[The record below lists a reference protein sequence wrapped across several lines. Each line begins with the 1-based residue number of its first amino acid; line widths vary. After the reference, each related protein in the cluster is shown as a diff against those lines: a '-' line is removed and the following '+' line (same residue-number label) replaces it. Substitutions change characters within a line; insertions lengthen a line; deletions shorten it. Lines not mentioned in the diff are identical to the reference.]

1 MEIEKHQPGMFSWA
15 DLATTDREG
24 STRFYTQLLEL
35 EHADVP
41 VGVGAFYTVLNKG
54 GKSCAAIYDMPPEM
68 REMTGGHPAWKA
80 YFTVESADAAAAR
93 ASELGGVVLQGPF
106 DVFEEGRMVLIQDPT
121 GAVFAVWE
129 PKRGIGAQLFGE
141 PGALAWCELYTRDTD
156 RASDFY
162 AGLFGWSAAP
172 GPAADGLSEYI
183 VQMIED
189 QPAAGM
195 MAIREEWGEM
205 PANWTIYLAVA
216 DLDES
221 REEGD
226 GDNGGR
232 SSGFAT
238 GRDITPPMEV
248 EDARSRPVRLP
259 AGPWELWRGGVI
271 SVARQ

>member
-1 MEIEKHQPGMFSWA
+1 MEVEKHQPGMFSWA

-41 VGVGAFYTVLNKG
+41 VGVGAFYTVLNKN

-93 ASELGGVVLQGPF
+93 AGEMGGVVLQGPF

-129 PKRGIGAQLFGE
+129 PRKGIGAQLFGE

-156 RASDFY
+156 RASEFY

-183 VQMIED
+183 VQMID
-189 QPAAGM
+189 GQPAAGM

-205 PANWTIYLAVA
+205 PSNWTIYLAVA
-216 DLDES
+216 DLEES
-221 REEGD
+221 RERAKMLGASEV
-226 GDNGGR
+226 
-232 SSGFAT
+232 
-238 GRDITPPMEV
+238 TPPMEV
-248 EDARSRPVRLP
+248 EDVGRFVYLQDPQGAYVTIMQIT
-259 AGPWELWRGGVI
+259 RG
-271 SVARQ
+271 A